1 MSAIAEPEEGSRW
14 SAVALAAVGS
24 MLGGIVGGALVI
36 VITLAL
42 KRGMEFVAAQPTW
55 VIVTAPIVGLALAV
69 LVLQGIGRAETPL
82 PKRGWRAWITFS
94 PDDVRAD
101 ITGDVLHTAGDEEH
115 FPWRLAPIRL
125 VAVFATVGLGAAMG
139 TEAPAVYF
147 GEAVGAWVGDHGRR
161 WRRLLRPAAL
171 GGASAGVAALM
182 GIPLVGAAY
191 VLELGRQRA
200 SLTVERIVAAVI
212 GGVVGW
218 GLDVIFDLKLI
229 RLVVP
234 REAPD
239 NAVHAVLTAL
249 FVGVVAGVVSG
260 LAGHAIFWGKN
271 WKASPVVRLA
281 LGALATAAAALGLIV
296 VAAPSA
302 ASGPG
307 GGASLWAERDTAL
320 ASTLLVVALLRGAI
334 TAAAAAAGG
343 CGGIFV
349 PLLAIGDLAGRVV
362 APALG
367 IGHDLAGAAGAAAGI
382 AAGYGLPFTAVAMV
396 LGYGGPRLATL
407 TCLATVAVA
416 FFTGQAVDALLA
428 KITRVAQRR
437 RVSPTERASG
447 RRRGGAHLGPSVQQ
461 P

>member
-1 MSAIAEPEEGSRW
+1 
-14 SAVALAAVGS
+14 
-24 MLGGIVGGALVI
+24 MLGGAVGGALVI

-42 KRGMEFVAAQPTW
+42 KGGMEAVAAQPTW
-55 VIVTAPIVGLALAV
+55 VIVAAPLVGLALAV

-82 PKRGWRAWITFS
+82 PKRGWRAWITFH

-147 GEAVGAWVGDHGRR
+147 GEAAGAWVGDHGRR

-171 GGASAGVAALM
+171 GGAAAGVAALM

-191 VLELGRQRA
+191 ILELGVRNKA
-200 SLTVERIVAAVI
+200 PLAIERIVAAVI
-212 GGVVGW
+212 GGIVGW
-218 GLDVIFDLKLI
+218 GLDLIFGLSLI

-234 REAPD
+234 KEPPD
-239 NAVHAVLTAL
+239 NAIHAVFTVL
-249 FVGVVAGVVSG
+249 FVGTVAGVTSG
-260 LAGHAIFWGKN
+260 LVGNIIYRGKK
-271 WKASPVVRLA
+271 WKASPIVRLA
-281 LGALATAAAALGLIV
+281 FGGLATAAAA
-296 VAAPSA
+296 VALVLVSSPSA

-307 GGASLWAERDTAL
+307 GGAILWAERDL
-320 ASTLLVVALLRGAI
+320 APGSTLLLVALLRGAS

-349 PLLAIGDLAGRVV
+349 PLLAVGDLAGRAV
-362 APALG
+362 APPLG

-382 AAGYGLPFTAVAMV
+382 ASGYRLPFTAVAMV

-407 TCLATVAVA
+407 TCLGIVAVA
-416 FFTGQAVDALLA
+416 FFAGEGVDALL
-428 KITRVAQRR
+428 TRKK
-437 RVSPTERASG
+437 
-447 RRRGGAHLGPSVQQ
+447 
-461 P
+461 